1 MLALCE
7 DEGVIGTA
15 FYLMTFVDGRVLW
28 DPALPDLPREDRRPI
43 YDSMNEGL
51 ARLHSIDVAAAG
63 LSDYGKPGSYFGRQY
78 QRWTDQYRAS
88 ETARDRG
95 HGAPDRLAC
104 GQGSRRTTAASRW
117 CTATGA
123 STT

>member
-1 MLALCE
+1 
-7 DEGVIGTA
+7 
-15 FYLMTFVDGRVLW
+15 
-28 DPALPDLPREDRRPI
+28 
-43 YDSMNEGL
+43 MNEGL

-88 ETARDRG
+88 ETAKIEDME
-95 HGAPDRLAC
+95 RLIAWLADKVPTP
-104 GQGSRRTTAASRW
+104 TTAASRW